1 MTGMR
6 RMDTTGWQW
15 KHCVWEGNASKQ
27 KLCQRIWSYW
37 CKNSIRGYEV
47 IDEIKSALEKECPQ
61 TVSCADI
68 LAIAAR
74 DSVVLVIYILIH
86 SPLNISFIQ
95 KDILASTDFQ
105 EYLSLNN
112 GS

>member
-1 MTGMR
+1 MILLDDSG
-6 RMDTTGWQW
+6 
-15 KHCVWEGNASKQ
+15 
-27 KLCQRIWSYW
+27 
-37 CKNSIRGYEV
+37 SIVSEKGALPKINFVRGFEV
-47 IDEIKSALEKECPQ
+47 IDEIKSVLEMECPQ
-61 TVSCADI
+61 TISSTNI

-112 GS
+112 GNWN